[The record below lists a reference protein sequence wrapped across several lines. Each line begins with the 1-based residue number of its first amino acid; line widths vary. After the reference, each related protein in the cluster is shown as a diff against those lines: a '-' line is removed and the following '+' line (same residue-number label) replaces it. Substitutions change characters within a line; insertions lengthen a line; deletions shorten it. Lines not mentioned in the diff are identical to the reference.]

1 VRDDADVDDS
11 PAQPGDE
18 LVACPEVGREFS
30 RDRAVRLGDVSA
42 SGRLR
47 LDALARYL
55 QDVAADDGA
64 ELGLSGAGAWVLRRS
79 VLRFDGLPSF
89 HDLTRLTTW
98 CSGFGPRW
106 AERRS
111 TVRVGDRVAAESAAV
126 WVFVDGAGRPTEL
139 EPWFHELYGPST
151 AGRRVSGRLRLPGPS
166 DDSAARPWPLRATDL
181 DVLGHVNNAI
191 AWAAV
196 EDEVTRHVDED
207 QLDRRLRGA
216 TLEYRA
222 PIDPGERPELVSEV
236 GSDGIAAWLRCG
248 GAVRV
253 AARVE
258 LSNDGA
264 Q

>member
-1 VRDDADVDDS
+1 VHDDAGVDD
-11 PAQPGDE
+11 AVDD
-18 LVACPEVGREFS
+18 LVACPAEGREFS

-64 ELGLSGAGAWVLRRS
+64 EFGLDGAGAWVLRRS
-79 VLRFDGLPSF
+79 VLRFDRLPRF

-98 CSGFGPRW
+98 CSGSGPRW

-126 WVFVDGAGRPTEL
+126 WVFVDEAGRPTPL

-151 AGRRVSGRLRLPGPS
+151 AGRRVSSRLRLPGPPE
-166 DDSAARPWPLRATDL
+166 DAHGRPWPLRATDL
-181 DVLGHVNNAI
+181 DVLGHVNNAV
-191 AWAAV
+191 AWASV
-196 EDEVTRHVDED
+196 EDEVARHVDED
-207 QLDRRLRGA
+207 ELDRRLMGA
-216 TLEYRA
+216 TLEYRS
-222 PIDPGERPELVSEV
+222 PIDPGEEPELVAEV
-236 GSDGIAAWLRCG
+236 GPDRVSAWLRCDG
-248 GAVRV
+248 SVRV
-253 AARVE
+253 AARIE
-258 LSNDGA
+258 LLRESA